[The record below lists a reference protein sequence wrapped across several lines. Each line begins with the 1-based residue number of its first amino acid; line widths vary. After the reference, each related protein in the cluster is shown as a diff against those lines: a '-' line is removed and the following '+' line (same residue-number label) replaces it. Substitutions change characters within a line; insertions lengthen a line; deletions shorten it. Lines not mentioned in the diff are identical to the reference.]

1 MEYHLTLIKLIH
13 IRKPKQYQTLDGWGS
28 MAEGKQESLGS
39 GVGTL
44 GGITPE
50 NKFSRI
56 KCDQAS
62 YPRVNNPKKN
72 RSILSVHHC
81 CCCCC
86 YVALVVSD
94 SVRPHRRQPTRLPIP
109 GILQARTLEW
119 VAISFS
125 NVWELVMG
133 RTHTPRL
140 GCS

>member
-28 MAEGKQESLGS
+28 MAEGKQEPLGS

-44 GGITPE
+44 GVITPE

-62 YPRVNNPKKN
+62 YPGVNNPKKN
-72 RSILSVHHC
+72 LSNLSVHHC
-81 CCCCC
+81 SC

-94 SVRPHRRQPTRLPIP
+94 SVRPHRRQPTRLLVP

-125 NVWELVMG
+125 YA
-133 RTHTPRL
+133 
-140 GCS
+140 